1 MTPEADIFSDKIK
14 AEMENNDKKSIIED
28 INIVLDDGI
37 KSGGVEIVSFGKII
51 ASGEA
56 EAATAIDDGQFT
68 NPLEDG
74 VAAQDGD
81 AAAGKVSE
89 SVIVKNITIYI
100 LYLIFY

>member
-1 MTPEADIFSDKIK
+1 
-14 AEMENNDKKSIIED
+14 MENNDKKSIMQD

-37 KSGGVEIVSFGKII
+37 KSGGVEIVSFGKSI

-56 EAATAIDDGQFT
+56 EAATATDDGQFT

-81 AAAGKVSE
+81 AAAVVFTVSE
-89 SVIVKNITIYI
+89 SEIHGHEKPHLV
-100 LYLIFY
+100 